1 MKELL
6 VVSGK
11 GGTGKTTVAAAL
23 AVLAQDK
30 VIADCDVDAA
40 DLHLLLKPVLTKQDK
55 FFGLGKASVDPEKC
69 TGCGFCFEVCR
80 YDAVFW
86 EDRTTRIRAELCEG
100 CGVCFRC
107 CPSAA
112 IQMVPKVA
120 GHVMESE
127 TRYGVLIHA
136 SLGVGEDN
144 SGRLV
149 AEVRKRSTK
158 IAEDQGVKQVIVDG
172 PPGIGCPVISS
183 ISGVDLALVVTE
195 PTVAGRHDLARILG
209 LLSHFRVPAVVCIN
223 KFDLDAPNSDE
234 IMRYCREK
242 AVAVVGRIPF
252 DEDVPRSLSHGRP
265 LISSA
270 DREQKRENAPVEGP
284 AARELRCMWE
294 RLQELL

>member
-1 MKELL
+1 
-6 VVSGK
+6 
-11 GGTGKTTVAAAL
+11 
-23 AVLAQDK
+23 
-30 VIADCDVDAA
+30 
-40 DLHLLLKPVLTKQDK
+40 
-55 FFGLGKASVDPEKC
+55 
-69 TGCGFCFEVCR
+69 
-80 YDAVFW
+80 
-86 EDRTTRIRAELCEG
+86 
-100 CGVCFRC
+100 
-107 CPSAA
+107 
-112 IQMVPKVA
+112 
-120 GHVMESE
+120 MESE
-127 TRYGVLIHA
+127 TPYGVLIHA